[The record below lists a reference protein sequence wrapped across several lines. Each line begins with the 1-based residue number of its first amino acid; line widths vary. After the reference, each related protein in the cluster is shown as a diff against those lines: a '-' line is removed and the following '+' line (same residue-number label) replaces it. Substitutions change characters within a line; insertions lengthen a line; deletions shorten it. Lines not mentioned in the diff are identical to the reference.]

1 MLRVAIAIALSV
13 VLLAAASPW
22 HEENTSVA
30 VSGATL
36 YGTLTLPSGSGP
48 FPVALI
54 IAGSGPT
61 DRNGNQL
68 SLHTDA
74 YKLLAHDLAVR
85 GIATLRYDK
94 RWIGQSTFNGPE
106 EDARFET
113 FVDDALACVKKLE
126 ADPRFRGVFI
136 IGHSEGSL
144 LGILAA
150 QRDPALSGLI
160 SVEGAGRNAADLL
173 VQQFHDAKASA
184 ADVAAVQRITQ
195 SLRAG
200 SAVSSVDQ
208 SLYMLFR
215 LSVQPYLISWF
226 RYDPAVEIA
235 KLSVPILIVQGTTDF
250 QVGISDAQRLQSA
263 NPHAK
268 LALIQ
273 GMNHILRD
281 APADRTANL
290 ATYAKPSLPLN
301 AAVVRAVAG
310 FILNPR

>member
-1 MLRVAIAIALSV
+1 
-13 VLLAAASPW
+13 
-22 HEENTSVA
+22 
-30 VSGATL
+30 
-36 YGTLTLPSGSGP
+36 
-48 FPVALI
+48 
-54 IAGSGPT
+54 
-61 DRNGNQL
+61 
-68 SLHTDA
+68 
-74 YKLLAHDLAVR
+74 
-85 GIATLRYDK
+85 
-94 RWIGQSTFNGPE
+94 
-106 EDARFET
+106 
-113 FVDDALACVKKLE
+113 
-126 ADPRFRGVFI
+126 
-136 IGHSEGSL
+136 
-144 LGILAA
+144 
-150 QRDPALSGLI
+150 
-160 SVEGAGRNAADLL
+160 
-173 VQQFHDAKASA
+173 

-200 SAVSSVDQ
+200 NAVSSVDQ

-215 LSVQPYLISWF
+215 PSVQPYLMSWF
-226 RYDPAVEIA
+226 RFDPAVEIA

-301 AAVVRAVAG
+301 AAVVRAIAG